1 MKPIRCVLA
10 ATANLQAIET
20 LKQCFSGSS
29 SVRALTRPEELS
41 TALEEPGCD
50 TLFLDMEFLAAVMHQ
65 YKLHSPVEV
74 ITTIKHRRPNAALV
88 VMAAHEN
95 IRQSV
100 EAVQHGADNY
110 LSYPIVEEEVR
121 FVLKSLSEQI
131 RFEAVIDHF
140 QDSFWNQDPS
150 GITRTN
156 SVMMHNVLDKAKAV
170 APTST
175 LVLLTGESGTGK
187 SVIAKLIH
195 DHSIRTDKPFIHVHC
210 GAIPDT
216 LVESELFGHEK
227 GAFTNAYK
235 RKLGKF
241 ELAYGGTIFLDE
253 IGTISAAA
261 QVKLLQVLQEKTF
274 QRVGGEAEIKAGARV
289 IAATN
294 MDLKQMVAEGHFRE
308 DLFYRLNVFPI
319 YIPPLRERK
328 EDISILVS
336 SFLEKFNRE
345 HHKTITKASPAVL
358 DALRCYSWPGN
369 VRELENVIERAF
381 ILETSDTLQTEVFPE
396 EIIRCET
403 PVANITLDMSV
414 TLKEFRNQAKE
425 EAERHYLVQL
435 LSDFKGKINK
445 SADHAGLTP
454 RQLHKLLTKYG
465 IHKQDFK

>member
-1 MKPIRCVLA
+1 
-10 ATANLQAIET
+10 
-20 LKQCFSGSS
+20 
-29 SVRALTRPEELS
+29 
-41 TALEEPGCD
+41 
-50 TLFLDMEFLAAVMHQ
+50 MEFLAAVMHQ

-308 DLFYRLNVFPI
+308 DLFYRLNVFSHLH
-319 YIPPLRERK
+319 PPPCANEKKTSPFWSVPFLK
-328 EDISILVS
+328 NSIASTIKPSPRHLPQS
-336 SFLEKFNRE
+336 STRCAAIAGPAMSGNW
-345 HHKTITKASPAVL
+345 KTSSNAPL
-358 DALRCYSWPGN
+358 SWK
-369 VRELENVIERAF
+369 
-381 ILETSDTLQTEVFPE
+381 TSDTLQTEVFPE